1 MADADVLERLVA
13 QVGWQIRRR
22 RAEFYGL
29 RGLFWGAL
37 VGVLPLLFKG
47 ALGPAAPLVALGV
60 ALLGAAAGAL
70 RGLTLPIPA
79 ADAARLADRTF
90 DLQDRVATALEWGSR
105 PDRSPL
111 VDLLVADLTARLQD
125 LDGRG
130 VVRRRWP
137 RELRLLALPAVL
149 MVLLA
154 LAPSIPFPAGRLPVF
169 SSSDDAETPE
179 ERGAKVLTDERPK
192 AAKRQPLQH
201 AEVMERNLSARGGA
215 TGGSQPG
222 DLAALFKDTALA
234 AQRPDFQSF
243 LKKGDERLRMLE
255 QVDRLPDLKRDFTQ
269 SQYKMIFQRR
279 KELFGGLRPDQISP
293 QKLRELLEEM
303 QRMGRKGGNWGGD
316 IGEGMEALD
325 SGQSDRAMEAMER
338 ALSKMRAMEERGRD
352 GRGLRGGR
360 EEGRRGGR
368 GADRGGSGSDMDA
381 DFGEG
386 EGLLPGKGRNP
397 NPKGDAT
404 DRLHANPFDAGVEGE
419 ARSGRKEGYDT
430 NLLGKGTNVPSRLQY
445 MGVFGQY
452 RKMMEEAM
460 AREQVPRD
468 YQSQVK
474 EYFES
479 LEERR

>member
-1 MADADVLERLVA
+1 MPDSGVLERLVA
-13 QVGWQIRRR
+13 QVGWEIRRR

-29 RGLFWGAL
+29 RGLFYGAVLGL
-37 VGVLPLLFKG
+37 VPLLLKN
-47 ALGPAAPLVALGV
+47 AVGPAAPLIALGV

-70 RGLTLPIPA
+70 RGISLPLPA
-79 ADAARLADRTF
+79 ADAARLADRAF
-90 DLQDRVATALEWGSR
+90 GLQVRLATALEWAAR
-105 PDRSPL
+105 PDRTPL
-111 VDLLVADLTARLQD
+111 VDLLLADVTARLEG
-125 LDGRG
+125 LDGRV
-130 VVRRRWP
+130 VVRRLWP
-137 RELRLLALPAVL
+137 RELKLLPVPAVL
-149 MVLLA
+149 LVVLA
-154 LAPSIPFPAGRLPVF
+154 LAPSIPLPTGRLPVF
-169 SSSDDAETPE
+169 SSSEESETPE
-179 ERGAKVLTDERPK
+179 ERAGKILTDERPK
-192 AAKRQPLQH
+192 TAKREPLQR
-201 AEVMERNLSARGGA
+201 AEIMERNLSGRGGA
-215 TGGSQPG
+215 TAGSQPG

-269 SQYKMIFQRR
+269 SQHKMIFQKRR
-279 KELFGGLRPDQISP
+279 ALSGGLRPDQISP

-303 QRMGRKGGNWGGD
+303 ERMGRKGGNWGGD
-316 IGEGMEALD
+316 IGEGMEALE
-325 SGQSDRAMEAMER
+325 SGQTDRAMEAMER
-338 ALSKMRAMEERGRD
+338 ALSKMRAMEERGRG

-360 EEGRRGGR
+360 EEGRRGR
-368 GADRGGSGSDMDA
+368 GADRGGSGADMDA

-386 EGLLPGKGRNP
+386 EGLMPGKGRSP

-404 DRLHANPFDAGVEGE
+404 DRLRANPFDAGVEGE

-430 NLLGKGTNVPSRLQY
+430 NLLGKGTSVPSRLHY

-479 LEERR
+479 LEAR

>member
-1 MADADVLERLVA
+1 MADSDVLERLVV

-29 RGLFWGAL
+29 HGLFYGAL
-37 VGVLPLLFKG
+37 LGLVPLLLKNAVG
-47 ALGPAAPLVALGV
+47 GAAPLIALGA
-60 ALLGAAAGAL
+60 ALLGAAAGML
-70 RGLTLPIPA
+70 RGLSLPLPA
-79 ADAARLADRTF
+79 PDVARLADRAF
-90 DLQDRVATALEWGSR
+90 ALQDRVATALEWGGR

-111 VDLLVADLTARLQD
+111 VDLLVADVTARLQG
-125 LDGRG
+125 LERRG
-130 VVRRRWP
+130 VVPRLWP
-137 RELRLLALPAVL
+137 RELRLLPLPAVL
-149 MVLLA
+149 MVTLV
-154 LAPSIPFPAGRLPVF
+154 LAPSIPLPTGRLPAF
-169 SSSDDAETPE
+169 STSDDSETPE
-179 ERGAKVLTDERPK
+179 ERAGKILTDERPK
-192 AAKRQPLQH
+192 AARREPLQR
-201 AEVMERNLSARGGA
+201 AEIMERNLSGRGGA
-215 TGGSQPG
+215 TGGSQAG

-269 SQYKMIFQRR
+269 SQYKMIFQKR
-279 KELFGGLRPDQISP
+279 KELFGGLRSDQISP

-303 QRMGRKGGNWGGD
+303 ERMGRKGGSWGGD

-325 SGQSDRAMEAMER
+325 SGQTDRAMEAMER
-338 ALSKMRAMEERGRD
+338 ALSKMRAMEQRGRD

-360 EEGRRGGR
+360 EDGRRGGR
-368 GADRGGSGSDMDA
+368 GADRGGGGGDMDP

-397 NPKGDAT
+397 NPKGDPSE
-404 DRLHANPFDAGVEGE
+404 RLRANPFDAGVEGE
-419 ARSGRKEGYDT
+419 SRSGRKEGYDT
-430 NLLGKGTNVPSRLQY
+430 NLLGKGASVPSRLQY

-468 YQSQVK
+468 YQTQVK
-474 EYFES
+474 EYFDS

>member
-1 MADADVLERLVA
+1 MADSGVLERLVA

-29 RGLFWGAL
+29 RGLFFGALLGLVPLLLKTAVGSAAPLIALGLAL
-37 VGVLPLLFKG
+37 VG
-47 ALGPAAPLVALGV
+47 AL
-60 ALLGAAAGAL
+60 AGAL
-70 RGLTLPIPA
+70 RGIGLPLPPL
-79 ADAARLADRTF
+79 DAARLADRALA
-90 DLQDRVATALEWGSR
+90 LQDRVATALEWAGR

-111 VDLLVADLTARLQD
+111 VDLLVADVTARLEGV
-125 LDGRG
+125 DGRG
-130 VVRRRWP
+130 VVPRRWP
-137 RELRLLALPAVL
+137 RELKWLPLPAVL
-149 MVLLA
+149 LVVLA
-154 LAPSIPFPAGRLPVF
+154 LAPSIPLPTGRLPVF
-169 SSSDDAETPE
+169 STSEDSETPE
-179 ERGAKVLTDERPK
+179 ERAGKILTDERPK
-192 AAKRQPLQH
+192 AAKREPLQR
-201 AEVMERNLSARGGA
+201 AEILERNLSARGGA

-269 SQYKMIFQRR
+269 SQYKMIFQKR
-279 KELFGGLRPDQISP
+279 KELFGGLRADQISP
-293 QKLRELLEEM
+293 QKLRELMEEM
-303 QRMGRKGGNWGGD
+303 ERMGRKGGSWGGD
-316 IGEGMEALD
+316 IGEGMEALE
-325 SGQSDRAMEAMER
+325 SGQTDRALEAMER
-338 ALSKMRAMEERGRD
+338 ALSKMRAMEERGRG

-360 EEGRRGGR
+360 EERGRGGR
-368 GADRGGSGSDMDA
+368 GADRGAGGGDMEA

-397 NPKGDAT
+397 TPKGDPT
-404 DRLHANPFDAGVEGE
+404 DRLRANPFDAGVEGE
-419 ARSGRKEGYDT
+419 SRSGRKEGYET
-430 NLLGKGTNVPSRLQY
+430 NLLGKGTSVPSRLQY
-445 MGVFGQY
+445 LGVFGQY

>member
-1 MADADVLERLVA
+1 MADADILERLVA

-47 ALGPAAPLVALGV
+47 ALGPAAPLIALGV
-60 ALLGAAAGAL
+60 ALLGAVVGAL
-70 RGLTLPIPA
+70 RGLTLPVPA
-79 ADAARLADRTF
+79 CDAARLADRTF
-90 DLQDRVATALEWGSR
+90 DLQDRVATALEWGNR

-111 VDLLVADLTARLQD
+111 VDLLVADVTARLRD

-130 VVRRRWP
+130 VVPRRWP
-137 RELRLLALPAVL
+137 RELRLLPLPAAL

-169 SSSDDAETPE
+169 SSSEDAEIPE

-192 AAKRQPLQH
+192 AAKREPLQR
-201 AEVMERNLSARGGA
+201 AEIMERNLSARGNA
-215 TGGSQPG
+215 AGGSQPG

-269 SQYKMIFQRR
+269 SQYKMIFQKRR
-279 KELFGGLRPDQISP
+279 ELFGGLRPDQISP
-293 QKLRELLEEM
+293 QKLRELLDEM

-316 IGEGMEALD
+316 IGEGMEALE
-325 SGQSDRAMEAMER
+325 SGQTDRAMEAMER
-338 ALSKMRAMEERGRD
+338 ALSKMRAMEERGRE

-360 EEGRRGGR
+360 EDSRRGSR
-368 GADRGGSGSDMDA
+368 GADRGGSGSDMDP

-404 DRLHANPFDAGVEGE
+404 DRLRANPFDAGVEGE

>member
-1 MADADVLERLVA
+1 
-13 QVGWQIRRR
+13 
-22 RAEFYGL
+22 
-29 RGLFWGAL
+29 
-37 VGVLPLLFKG
+37 
-47 ALGPAAPLVALGV
+47 
-60 ALLGAAAGAL
+60 
-70 RGLTLPIPA
+70 
-79 ADAARLADRTF
+79 
-90 DLQDRVATALEWGSR
+90 
-105 PDRSPL
+105 
-111 VDLLVADLTARLQD
+111 VDLLVADVTARLQD

-130 VVRRRWP
+130 VVPRRWP
-137 RELRLLALPAVL
+137 RELRLLPLPAVL

-169 SSSDDAETPE
+169 SSSDDAETAE
-179 ERGAKVLTDERPK
+179 ERRAKVLTDERPR
-192 AAKRQPLQH
+192 AAKREPLQH
-201 AEVMERNLSARGGA
+201 AEIMERNLSGRGGA
-215 TGGSQPG
+215 TGGSQAG

-269 SQYKMIFQRR
+269 SQYKMIFQKR

-293 QKLRELLEEM
+293 KKLRELLEEM

-368 GADRGGSGSDMDA
+368 GADRGGSGSDMDS

-404 DRLHANPFDAGVEGE
+404 GRLRANPFDAGVEGE

>member
-1 MADADVLERLVA
+1 MADANILERLVA

-37 VGVLPLLFKG
+37 VGALPLLFKS
-47 ALGPAAPLVALGV
+47 ALGSAAPLIGLGV
-60 ALLGAAAGAL
+60 ALLGAVAGAL
-70 RGLTLPIPA
+70 RGLTLPVPA
-79 ADAARLADRTF
+79 CDAARLADRTF
-90 DLQDRVATALEWGSR
+90 DLQDRVATALEWGNR

-111 VDLLVADLTARLQD
+111 ADLLVADVTARLQD

-130 VVRRRWP
+130 VVPRRWP
-137 RELRLLALPAVL
+137 RELRLLPLPTAL

-192 AAKRQPLQH
+192 AAKREPLQR
-201 AEVMERNLSARGGA
+201 AEIMERNLSARGSA

-269 SQYKMIFQRR
+269 SQYKMIFQKR

-293 QKLRELLEEM
+293 KKLRELLDEM

-325 SGQSDRAMEAMER
+325 AGQSDRAMEAMER

-368 GADRGGSGSDMDA
+368 GTDRGGSDMDA
-381 DFGEG
+381 DVGEG

-397 NPKGDAT
+397 NPKGDPT
-404 DRLHANPFDAGVEGE
+404 DRLRANPFDAGVEGE